1 MMNYKSVYQRIRW
14 MPLTEMCLTMCILK
28 PVQYIKCIYAYI
40 YSTWFDF
47 EALGHKRQT
56 VHVFNQFPIYKSAC
70 NKRMY
75 QPNTKKCH
83 VDQLIDSSKLKYIA
97 ICWEIYLFFLY
108 KW

>member
-56 VHVFNQFPIYKSAC
+56 VHVFNQFSNLQEYMQQKKVSAKYKK
-70 NKRMY
+70 NVM
-75 QPNTKKCH
+75 
-83 VDQLIDSSKLKYIA
+83 LIN
-97 ICWEIYLFFLY
+97 
-108 KW
+108 

>member
-1 MMNYKSVYQRIRW
+1 MMYYKSVYQRIRW

-56 VHVFNQFPIYKSAC
+56 VHVLTNFQFTRVHA
-70 NKRMY
+70 
-75 QPNTKKCH
+75 TKEGISQIQKN
-83 VDQLIDSSKLKYIA
+83 VMLIN
-97 ICWEIYLFFLY
+97 
-108 KW
+108 